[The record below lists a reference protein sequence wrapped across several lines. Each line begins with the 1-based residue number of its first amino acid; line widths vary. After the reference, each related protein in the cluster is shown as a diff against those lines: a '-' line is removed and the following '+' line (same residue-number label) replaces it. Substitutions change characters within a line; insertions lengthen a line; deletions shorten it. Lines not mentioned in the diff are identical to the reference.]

1 MLPSRPAL
9 NSVLLALTLVLPSSA
24 AQKQKDRPADKS
36 APADER
42 PSPGCDVER
51 ALQLVREQLSEAK
64 AFASGSKR
72 VGVMARAADLLW
84 RLDEAQARA
93 VFADA
98 FEVASA
104 HYREHGQEVSVR
116 KSSRGDA
123 TMRGATYMVPDPRV
137 VVVRAV
143 ARRDPAWA
151 QQLSART
158 AEETRRRATAVEKS
172 GNWGDNPAE
181 QLITL
186 ARSLEMDDLGL
197 SLSVARESLR
207 HPASR
212 LLSSFVYNV
221 ARKDRA
227 AADGLYLD
235 ALRAYSAA
243 DLASLLQLSG
253 YPFGLAQNLGLRP
266 GYNNAGV
273 PPPGFAPS
281 ADLQRSFVR
290 AFLRRAGQQLEA
302 AVGQPPPSSDSHQ
315 QPPSDAELV
324 YGTLLSLE
332 NIYAPS
338 DRNFAALAAPLKQM
352 AGGMLSG
359 DGLRRA
365 EGGARP
371 APTPGSGPTLDP
383 ASAFDSV
390 LANAERIKDP
400 EAHDRAIVMGLFGW
414 LGRLS
419 PEQVEAAA
427 DKLKDAGARGQFLDT
442 AYFEKS
448 LNASK
453 EGRPDEAARFAER
466 VGSLEQC
473 AALAGEL
480 AAVELKQTGS
490 APLALALAESVYKSV
505 QGTPESEEKVRAL
518 VKLTHL
524 YWQLD
529 PPRVAPVLA
538 EAVAAINRV
547 PDIDP
552 TRPFITRAVDGRK
565 FNFYASYASPGFNL
579 EAVLREVGER
589 DFDAAHAAA
598 VGLDDKHLRA
608 LAVIA
613 LASKCLAEAPQPK
626 KQEQPKKPAPTRG
639 VRKQ

>member
-1 MLPSRPAL
+1 MLPSRHAL

-24 AQKQKDRPADKS
+24 AQKQKTAPADKS

-42 PSPGCDVER
+42 PAPACDVER
-51 ALQLVREQLSEAK
+51 PLQLVREQLSEAK
-64 AFASGSKR
+64 AFASGAKR
-72 VGVMARAADLLW
+72 VAVMARAADLLW
-84 RLDEAQARA
+84 PFDEAQARA
-93 VFADA
+93 VFAEA
-98 FEVASA
+98 FEVASS

-123 TMRGATYMVPDPRV
+123 TMPGVTYMVPDPRV
-137 VVVRAV
+137 VVIRAV

-151 QQLSART
+151 QKLSART

-172 GNWGDNPAE
+172 GKWGDTPAE
-181 QLITL
+181 KLITL

-212 LLSSFVYNV
+212 FLSQFIYNV

-281 ADLQRSFVR
+281 ADLQRSFVG
-290 AFLRRAGQQLEA
+290 AFLRRAGRQLEA

-315 QPPSDAELV
+315 QPPSDAELI
-324 YGTLLSLE
+324 YGTLVSLE

-338 DRNFAALAAPLKQM
+338 DRAFAALAAPLKQM

-359 DGLRRA
+359 NGLRRA
-365 EGGARP
+365 EGGAQS
-371 APTPGSGPTLDP
+371 APTPRTEPTLDP

-419 PEQVEAAA
+419 PEQMEAAA

-448 LNASK
+448 LKASRD
-453 EGRPDEAARFAER
+453 GQPDEAARFAER
-466 VGSLEQC
+466 VGSLEQR

-480 AAVELKQTGS
+480 AAVELKQSGS

-505 QGTPESEEKVRAL
+505 QGAPESEEKVRAL

-565 FNFYASYASPGFNL
+565 FNFYTSYASPGFNL
-579 EAVLREVGER
+579 EAVLREVGGR
-589 DFDAAHAAA
+589 DFDTAHAAA

-613 LASKCLAEAPQPK
+613 LASKCLEEASKPK
-626 KQEQPKKPAPTRG
+626 KQEQPKKHAPTRG